1 MQPNSHTYLPV
12 HWMDGMKMNKNH
24 FIAHDNALTAQV
36 AQTCSGLL
44 NRYNYGLLPNHKGNA
59 DYKLFVSTDNQ
70 QQVQIRLQSCRAIT
84 SGGHMVQIDDDTAAA
99 ADGMGTAIP
108 QLSLPFNELKG
119 RSSEYLVIL
128 SVDPFNRVPYGD
140 ADPAEMPPRRPYT
153 LPAYTLGLM
162 PAGEAGAH
170 MIGQFQLPVGK
181 LTVMDQKVMLDDNY
195 VPPCVSMSSHPD
207 LIELHA
213 EVEQFYGK
221 MELHAVHIIQKV
233 LQKKQQNE
241 MALIVEKLC
250 ENIAHFTASQLAN
263 FKLIYLH
270 QPPVFMINSL
280 ASFARLLKNT
290 LDFYTG
296 SGKEELIN
304 YCIEWCDIKQGE
316 LEAAIISLANHP
328 YEHLNINASIEK
340 AAEFTRRL
348 DRLFSS
354 LARLDYIGK
363 RKDTGI
369 FVKEQP
375 IQKDSGLFV
384 KEAVSPE
391 PEVQPKKRRSFLVD

>member
-24 FIAHDNALTAQV
+24 FIAHDKALTAQV

-70 QQVQIRLQSCRAIT
+70 QQVQVRLQSCRAIT
-84 SGGHMVQIDDDTAAA
+84 LGGHIVQINDDTPVA
-99 ADGMGTAIP
+99 ADSMGTGIP
-108 QLSLPFNELKG
+108 QLSLPFCELKG
-119 RSSEYLVIL
+119 RSMEYLVIL
-128 SVDPFNRVPYGD
+128 SVDPYSRIPYGD

-233 LQKKQQNE
+233 LQKKQ
-241 MALIVEKLC
+241 
-250 ENIAHFTASQLAN
+250 
-263 FKLIYLH
+263 
-270 QPPVFMINSL
+270 
-280 ASFARLLKNT
+280 
-290 LDFYTG
+290 
-296 SGKEELIN
+296 
-304 YCIEWCDIKQGE
+304 
-316 LEAAIISLANHP
+316 
-328 YEHLNINASIEK
+328 
-340 AAEFTRRL
+340 
-348 DRLFSS
+348 
-354 LARLDYIGK
+354 
-363 RKDTGI
+363 
-369 FVKEQP
+369 
-375 IQKDSGLFV
+375 
-384 KEAVSPE
+384 
-391 PEVQPKKRRSFLVD
+391 